1 MLQALLC
8 LVFAIGP
15 EVECNPGPKDGS
27 LTAEEVS
34 EVLTKWEAASRE
46 MKTAKLKFTRTIYNL
61 VFQAETR
68 GEGELFCRMPN
79 DVRITVRPARIRPK
93 PLAGRMNKN
102 GRPFRCEPDLA
113 EQWIWAAN
121 QRVVTQDSE
130 KSYIRNQAEDYELP
144 LPEIGGIDADYCS
157 KLFEHEQSLRGDARL
172 RLLLAKVG
180 HPDFHVPFLLSVQ
193 ADKLQSLWSFEARHP
208 NDKNLLLIAT
218 PTAPLLKQYYSE
230 CRIMIDTNTW
240 QTKAIKIIDPE
251 HNLETV
257 YLIDDRKL
265 NPELPAD
272 TFGPDLKSLGY
283 KDCSPEDTPSKSS
296 PVKQPTD

>member
-15 EVECNPGPKDGS
+15 EVECNPGPKNGS

-34 EVLTKWEAASRE
+34 GVLAKWEAASRE
-46 MKTAKLKFTRTIYNL
+46 TKTAKLKFTRTIYNL
-61 VFQAETR
+61 VFQTETR

-79 DVRITVRPARIRPK
+79 DVRITVRPAHIPPK
-93 PLAGRMNKN
+93 PPAGRMNRN

-113 EQWIWAAN
+113 EQWIWTAN
-121 QRVVTQDSE
+121 QRIVTHDSE
-130 KSYIRNQAEDYELP
+130 KSYIRNQAESHELP
-144 LPEIGGIDADYCS
+144 LPKISGIDADYCS
-157 KLFEHEQSLRGDARL
+157 KLFEHEQSVGGASLFRL
-172 RLLLAKVG
+172 VFSQVG
-180 HPDFHVPFLLSVQ
+180 HPDFHVPFLLSIQ

-208 NDKNLLLIAT
+208 NDKNLVLIAT

-257 YLIDDRKL
+257 YVIDDRKSNL
-265 NPELPAD
+265 ELPAD
-272 TFGPDLKSLGY
+272 TFSPDLKSLGY
-283 KDCSPEDTPSKSS
+283 KDCSPEDMPAKSS
-296 PVKQPTD
+296 PVN